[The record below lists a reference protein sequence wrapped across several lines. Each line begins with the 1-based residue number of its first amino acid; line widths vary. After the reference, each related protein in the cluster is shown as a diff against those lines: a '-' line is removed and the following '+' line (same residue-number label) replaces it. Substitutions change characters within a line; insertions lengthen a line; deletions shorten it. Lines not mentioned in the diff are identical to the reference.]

1 MKRKVLCLLSVM
13 ILILSLAACGSSGD
27 SGDSG
32 QSKSDFDAFMEIQKN
47 MKDIK
52 DVEFKMNM
60 DAVAGGDEDMTVK
73 MSGTAKEV
81 MNSPTDIDME
91 MKYSMAM
98 PGLGSDLEGTMYV
111 KDQAV
116 YMDMMGQKMKVDAS
130 NEMSSMMN
138 VDTNQLLS
146 ITEDMVSNLT
156 VTTEGS
162 DTIYSFDLDA
172 QKAMDYFQK
181 NAGASQQMAGLN
193 ESDITFEKMKVA
205 ITADENQMA
214 KTIDMDCKMTTKVQD
229 ESMDMSYK
237 IAVEYISINS
247 GLKIDFP
254 DFSDYQELTV

>member
-1 MKRKVLCLLSVM
+1 MKRKLLCLLSVM
-13 ILILSLAACGSSGD
+13 ILILSLAACGGSGD
-27 SGDSG
+27 SGE
-32 QSKSDFDAFMEIQKN
+32 SKSDFDAFMEVQKN

-60 DAVAGGDEDMTVK
+60 DAVVGGEEDMTVK
-73 MSGTAKEV
+73 MKGTAKEV
-81 MNSPTDIDME
+81 MNSPTDVDME
-91 MKYSMAM
+91 MKYSMTM
-98 PGLGSDLEGTMYV
+98 PGLGSDLDGTMYM

-138 VDTNQLLS
+138 IDTNQLLS

-156 VTTEGS
+156 VTKEGS
-162 DTIYSFDLDA
+162 DTVYSFDLDA
-172 QKAMDYFQK
+172 QKAMEYFQK
-181 NAGASQQMAGLN
+181 NAGASQQMASLK

-205 ITADENQMA
+205 ITADEQQMA

-237 IAVEYISINS
+237 VAVEYIKINS

>member
-1 MKRKVLCLLSVM
+1 MKRKLLCLLSVM
-13 ILILSLAACGSSGD
+13 ILILSLAACGSGGD
-27 SGDSG
+27 SGEG
-32 QSKSDFDAFMEIQKN
+32 KSDFDAFMEVQKN

-60 DAVAGGDEDMTVK
+60 DAVVGGEEDMTVK
-73 MSGTAKEV
+73 MKGTAKEV
-81 MNSPTDIDME
+81 MNSPTDVDME
-91 MKYSMAM
+91 MKYSMTM
-98 PGLGSDLEGTMYV
+98 PGLGSDLEGTMYM

-138 VDTNQLLS
+138 IDTNQLLS

-156 VTTEGS
+156 VTKEGS
-162 DTIYSFDLDA
+162 DTVYSFDLDA

-181 NAGASQQMAGLN
+181 NAGASQQMASLK

-205 ITADENQMA
+205 ITADEKQMA

-237 IAVEYISINS
+237 IAVEYIKINS
-247 GLKIDFP
+247 GFKIDFP